1 MSSDTMS
8 SDVVRDAVAP
18 PLPVGTRLAS
28 NYTVLACLTRGKTAD
43 VYDVWSEDRDCR
55 CVAKVLRPERR
66 HDTKAQRALL
76 REGVLLGQ
84 LSHPHIVRLYEI
96 LWKPSPALILETLTG
111 ATLSHLIKRNRRLGL
126 ADLAPL
132 GIHVC
137 SAMHYLHHRAGFLHL
152 DLKPSNIVCEGGRA
166 KVIDFSIAR
175 RPGPGHQGAGTCQY
189 LAPEQARGDSVA
201 PATDVWGIGVVLF
214 EAATGR
220 KAFPAADTNG
230 DYEQLTRRAKSVR
243 TYCRLPLRLATA
255 IDRCLEPDPKDRPP
269 LAELSKIL
277 NRFA

>member
-1 MSSDTMS
+1 RYLRGPLSLGPGSRRGDHGLGDRSRPSAGGRSRDIRGLPPGPSRRRRELSNTMSSDTMS

-28 NYTVLACLTRGKTAD
+28 HYRGLACLTRGKTAD

-126 ADLAPL
+126 ADLVPL

-137 SAMHYLHHRAGFLHL
+137 SAMHYLHHRAGRNPCAHTVACHSGS
-152 DLKPSNIVCEGGRA
+152 P
-166 KVIDFSIAR
+166 
-175 RPGPGHQGAGTCQY
+175 RP
-189 LAPEQARGDSVA
+189 L
-201 PATDVWGIGVVLF
+201 IGVSSRI
-214 EAATGR
+214 R
-220 KAFPAADTNG
+220 KIG
-230 DYEQLTRRAKSVR
+230 HLSQSSRRS
-243 TYCRLPLRLATA
+243 
-255 IDRCLEPDPKDRPP
+255 
-269 LAELSKIL
+269 
-277 NRFA
+277 